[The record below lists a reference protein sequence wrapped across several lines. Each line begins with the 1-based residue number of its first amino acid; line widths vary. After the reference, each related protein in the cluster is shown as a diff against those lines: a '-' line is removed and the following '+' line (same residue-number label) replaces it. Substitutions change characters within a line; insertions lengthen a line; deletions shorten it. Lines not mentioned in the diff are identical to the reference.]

1 MTQSSPSVSRKEA
14 AKILNVSTRTLDRY
28 IRQQKISTL
37 QRGRNI
43 TFALDEL
50 RAFQQKRDQHIQPEL
65 DINENTFI
73 QDLKNIDTQ
82 SQPTPTNSPNPPTEE
97 KIYKNL
103 YEETSR
109 EIKKKDELLQGANYR
124 VGQLEA
130 KLQNMVPL
138 LEFKKQKEETDQLR
152 KDVEVKETVCQALNT
167 NIQIEKFNKK
177 IFTILFFL
185 SLSLFPILLVIH
197 LLSI

>member
-28 IRQQKISTL
+28 IRQQKITTVR
-37 QRGRNI
+37 RGRNI
-43 TFALDEL
+43 TFNLDEL
-50 RAFQQKRDQHIQPEL
+50 RVFQQKRDRHLQPRL
-65 DINENTFI
+65 DVNENAFI
-73 QDLKNIDTQ
+73 QDLKNIDNKESYQ
-82 SQPTPTNSPNPPTEE
+82 ESPSTEE
-97 KIYKNL
+97 KVYKHL

-152 KDVEVKETVCQALNT
+152 KDVKTKETVCQTLAG
-167 NIQIEKFNKK
+167 NIQVEKFNKK

-185 SLSLFPILLVIH
+185 SLGLFPVLLVIH